1 MSRIRV
7 LALVSV
13 LTVTPITMLSLTAQA
28 DEASAE
34 GAAVTETI
42 ELTSG
47 DKITGV
53 IVSRD
58 ESGVVMDHPVFGR
71 ITIPDAEIAV
81 ETPEPETPGLFG
93 TNFLRGAT
101 RSVGLGVSGASGNTQ
116 NVGLSVTLAI
126 EKETDR
132 HRGRFGTAYLYSSD
146 SGAQTQNQFFVR
158 YLHDLLFPKTKFF
171 LYGNTRFDY
180 DEFRDWDER
189 IAAALGAG
197 YGIYEDQRFD
207 LVGRL
212 GFGFSKNFG
221 STLSS
226 DDDVVPEMQ
235 VGIEFGWTIIDGL
248 TFKVGNVYMPNLGDI
263 SAFRNITD
271 AVYRIDIG
279 IVRGLS
285 FNFGIENEYISN
297 SPTKKN
303 DLKYIGSLSYDL

>member
-1 MSRIRV
+1 MSRIRL

-28 DEASAE
+28 DEASVE

-116 NVGLSVTLAI
+116 NVGLSATLAI

-132 HRGRFGTAYLYSSD
+132 HSGRFGTAYLYGSD
-146 SGAQTQNQFFVR
+146 SGEQ
-158 YLHDLLFPKTKFF
+158 
-171 LYGNTRFDY
+171 
-180 DEFRDWDER
+180 
-189 IAAALGAG
+189 
-197 YGIYEDQRFD
+197 
-207 LVGRL
+207 
-212 GFGFSKNFG
+212 S
-221 STLSS
+221 
-226 DDDVVPEMQ
+226 
-235 VGIEFGWTIIDGL
+235 
-248 TFKVGNVYMPNLGDI
+248 
-263 SAFRNITD
+263 
-271 AVYRIDIG
+271 
-279 IVRGLS
+279 
-285 FNFGIENEYISN
+285 
-297 SPTKKN
+297 
-303 DLKYIGSLSYDL
+303 